1 MSDAPLTTPP
11 LAVNGNSKLS
21 RSSSFSQQSEDSQTA
36 ADFLRDQELLEAD
49 AREALP
55 YSIDSCTKILGPLRQ
70 NVFACLTCNPPP
82 ASADHKDWTPAGVC
96 YACSV
101 QCHGEHNLVE
111 IFLKRNF
118 TCDCGTTR
126 IPSTSPCSLR
136 INEETKTKGGV
147 HSEEAGANHY
157 NQNFRNRF
165 CACECDYDPFQ
176 QRGTMFQCLGL
187 GTPETGG
194 CGEDWYHP
202 GCLVGLGPKWFE
214 KMKRDEPPKPAVS
227 GGGLATI
234 VEDGEQHGADEE
246 PKDDNEDE
254 DEDPP
259 MPPGFPGEDDFEGFL
274 CYKCVESNPW
284 IKQYAGTGEFLPAV
298 FLDRPEAV
306 PVTAVSEKRKA
317 EDDLS
322 EEINAK
328 RVKSETETANDAPL
342 QELSEASSTTA
353 GVEAKPIEPLP
364 PATDASSPP
373 SPPPCKLSTLPA
385 APQGRFSLFFRADF
399 REKSLCHCRDCYHHL
414 NLHPQLLEE
423 EEAYEPPLSAD
434 GDSQHGG
441 GSTVGSGSLLERGES
456 ALRNVDRVRAIEGVM
471 AYNHLKEQLKPFF
484 QQFAESGK
492 AVGAEDIKA
501 YFAKLRGDDK
511 AIGEAAASAAASS
524 DRDDQGGAGAGA
536 GGADGRRE
544 QSGY

>member
-1 MSDAPLTTPP
+1 MSDPP
-11 LAVNGNSKLS
+11 LPPAANGLPEVS
-21 RSSSFSQQSEDSQTA
+21 RSNSFSQQSDNSQTA

-82 ASADHKDWTPAGVC
+82 AQPDDTWTPAGVC

-126 IPSTSPCSLR
+126 IPLTSPCTLR
-136 INEETKTKGGV
+136 TNHETKTKGGV
-147 HSEEAGANHY
+147 HSEEPGANKY

-165 CACECDYDPFQ
+165 CSCEGDYDPFQ
-176 QRGTMFQCLGL
+176 QKGTMFQCLGL
-187 GTPETGG
+187 GTPDTGG

-214 KMKRDEPPKPAVS
+214 KMDGYNKAKPSKAPAN
-227 GGGLATI
+227 GGALATI
-234 VEDGEQHGADEE
+234 AEDGEQQEGKEMAPAGENDEQV
-246 PKDDNEDE
+246 DDE

-274 CYKCVESNPW
+274 CYKCVDSNPW
-284 IKQYAGTGEFLPAV
+284 IKQYAGTGAFLPAV
-298 FLDRPEAV
+298 FLDRADGACHAAAAPK
-306 PVTAVSEKRKA
+306 KRKA
-317 EDDLS
+317 EDSPED
-322 EEINAK
+322 ETEAK
-328 RVKSETETANDAPL
+328 RRKNETETLSNADVVADSAETVTAGSADAPSRP
-342 QELSEASSTTA
+342 E
-353 GVEAKPIEPLP
+353 
-364 PATDASSPP
+364 
-373 SPPPCKLSTLPA
+373 CKLSTLPP
-385 APQGRFSLFFRADF
+385 APSGRFSLFFRDDF
-399 REKSLCHCRDCYHHL
+399 RSHLCQCNDCYRRL
-414 NLHPQLLEE
+414 NAHPQLLEE

-441 GSTVGSGSLLERGES
+441 STLGSGSLLERGES

-511 AIGEAAASAAASS
+511 GIGEAAAAAAGA
-524 DRDDQGGAGAGA
+524 RGGEGEGEGDD
-536 GGADGRRE
+536 ADGRRE